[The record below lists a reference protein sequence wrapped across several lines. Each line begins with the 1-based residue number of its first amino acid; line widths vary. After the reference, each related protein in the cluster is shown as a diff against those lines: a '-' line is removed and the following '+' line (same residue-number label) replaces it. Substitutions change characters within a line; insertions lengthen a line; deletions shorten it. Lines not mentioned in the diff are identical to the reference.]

1 MVSDLC
7 PPSNDTVIFSLFF
20 LFTRQNA
27 LNTAAKI
34 GGQLYKASEA
44 EGDTRDA
51 LFQVRERINKSC
63 VYHWYHGKPV
73 VCEAGVCWRIQP
85 SHYTRY
91 SDTTLIAHHTHIH
104 HTHTHTYNTFKSNYN
119 YSTSL
124 TQI

>member
-1 MVSDLC
+1 MVSDLR
-7 PPSNDTVIFSLFF
+7 PPSNDTVIFFLFSLFS
-20 LFTRQNA
+20 LQNA

-73 VCEAGVCWRIQP
+73 
-85 SHYTRY
+85 
-91 SDTTLIAHHTHIH
+91 D
-104 HTHTHTYNTFKSNYN
+104 
-119 YSTSL
+119 
-124 TQI
+124 